1 LDVRENEKQVGD
13 CRLDPRRLLSSVSLS
28 DIWMVLVFSAA
39 EEEEEEEEEVLYIL
53 HIFGSDLLDIE
64 NVKIKKQRPCKVKK
78 KSELS
83 SFSLLALCF
92 VCLFYGCGGRDLLE
106 IVTSQL
112 MSSVSRALL
121 TTPFSPHILRATW
134 TASSGVK

>member
-13 CRLDPRRLLSSVSLS
+13 FRLDARLLSSVSLS
-28 DIWMVLVFSAA
+28 DIWIVLVFSAA
-39 EEEEEEEEEVLYIL
+39 GEEVLYIL